1 LRVPDDYLYKKK
13 KKANSSPA
21 QIMIFTLVEA
31 PVACAYSSGHMT
43 CNLVTRTTSGE
54 LVVAVIGTDNG
65 AQATVTDNL
74 SDTTL
79 QNAAFW
85 MQ

>member
-31 PVACAYSSGHMT
+31 PVACAYSSGHMMFSR
-43 CNLVTRTTSGE
+43 LIFWAVGPGRIAHARTSIF
-54 LVVAVIGTDNG
+54 AG
-65 AQATVTDNL
+65 AGRR
-74 SDTTL
+74 SPI
-79 QNAAFW
+79 
-85 MQ
+85 